1 MILPLPRNAQSILDV
16 RLRGL
21 RPDAPVFV
29 SYVGSLPVP
38 NPTVYADSGQRYDW
52 RFLRGLTVYIAV
64 SAGID
69 ASDAMRG
76 AYAEM
81 DSDYPTVIDYER
93 QQLACV
99 VMTMP
104 LQLWQVQRH
113 SQLWQEHFA

>member
-1 MILPLPRNAQSILDV
+1 MNLPLPRNAQSILDV
-16 RLRGL
+16 RLQGL
-21 RPDAPVFV
+21 RPDAPVCV
-29 SYVGSLPVP
+29 SYVGNLPVS
-38 NPTVYADSGQRYDW
+38 NPTVYADSGKRYDW

-76 AYAEM
+76 ARAEM
-81 DSDYPTVIDYER
+81 DIDYPTVIDYER

-99 VMTMP
+99 IMARP

-113 SQLWQEHFA
+113 SPLWLEHFA